1 MEKILIFNTKNM
13 QAIILAAGE
22 SSRFWPLSE
31 KKHKSLIKIMG
42 KSLIEWTIEA
52 IKRAGIKDI
61 IIIQSPNSDLK
72 KHLGDGSLFGVK
84 LSYVTQE
91 EAKGMGNAI
100 MQAKS
105 LIKENNFFVLNPYVF
120 KADDFLNLMIKK
132 QKNGNADL
140 VLLGTKTDKPWKY
153 GILELKDDKALS
165 MIEKPAADKQP
176 SDIKVVGIYLLPK
189 DFFSYYKRV
198 KEHDYAYEDA
208 LALYMK
214 EKNVKVVITEK
225 TTPTLKYP
233 WDLFEVNKMIMN
245 EFIKEQKINKNVKIA
260 KSAIIDGPVIIEKN
274 TIIFENAVIKG
285 PCYIGKGC
293 IIGNNTLIRNYTNME
308 DGVLIGTNAEVA
320 RSIFQS
326 RSHTHA
332 GFFGDSIIGEDAR
345 IGSGAITANVRMNRK
360 EINPFVKNKRVET
373 KLTALGAIIGDNTHL
388 GVAVNLMPGVLIGTD
403 VQIGPN
409 TLVREN
415 VPSNKI
421 YYAEFKGITISKDA
435 KE

>member
-1 MEKILIFNTKNM
+1 
-13 QAIILAAGE
+13 
-22 SSRFWPLSE
+22 
-31 KKHKSLIKIMG
+31 
-42 KSLIEWTIEA
+42 
-52 IKRAGIKDI
+52 
-61 IIIQSPNSDLK
+61 
-72 KHLGDGSLFGVK
+72 GV
-84 LSYVTQE
+84 
-91 EAKGMGNAI
+91 
-100 MQAKS
+100 
-105 LIKENNFFVLNPYVF
+105 
-120 KADDFLNLMIKK
+120 
-132 QKNGNADL
+132 
-140 VLLGTKTDKPWKY
+140 
-153 GILELKDDKALS
+153 
-165 MIEKPAADKQP
+165 
-176 SDIKVVGIYLLPK
+176 YLLPK
-189 DFFSYYKRV
+189 EFFGYYKRI
-198 KEHDYAYEDA
+198 KEHTYAYEDA

-214 EKNVKVVITEK
+214 EKEVRMVETLQE
-225 TTPTLKYP
+225 TPSLKYP
-233 WDLFEVNKMIMN
+233 WDLFKVNQLMMDALLQ
-245 EFIKEQKINKNVKIA
+245 EQKIHKSVKIA
-260 KSAIIDGPVIIEKN
+260 KSAIIDGPVQIEEN

-293 IIGNNTLIRNYTNME
+293 IIGNNTLIRKYTNLE
-308 DGVLIGTNAEVA
+308 DGVLIGANAEVT

-388 GVAVNLMPGVLIGTD
+388 GVAVNLMPGVLVGTD

-421 YYAEFKGITISKDA
+421 YYAEFKGITISKDV

>member
-1 MEKILIFNTKNM
+1 M
-13 QAIILAAGE
+13 QAIIVAAGE

-52 IKRAGIKDI
+52 VKHAGIKNI
-61 IIIQSPNSDLK
+61 IIVQSPNSNLEK
-72 KHLGDGSLFGVK
+72 YLGDGSLLGVK
-84 LSYVTQE
+84 LSYVIQE
-91 EAKGMGNAI
+91 KAKGMGNAI
-100 MQAKS
+100 MKAES
-105 LIKENNFFVLNPYVF
+105 LIEDNHFFVLNPYAF
-120 KADDFLNLMIKK
+120 NADQFLNLMIEK
-132 QKNGNADL
+132 QKNTKADL
-140 VLLGTKTDKPWKY
+140 ILLGTKTDKPWQY
-153 GILELKDDKALS
+153 GILNMRNDKALS
-165 MIEKPAADKQP
+165 MVEKPVMGKQP

-189 DFFSYYKRV
+189 DFFGYYKRI

-208 LALYMK
+208 LGLYMK
-214 EKNVKVVITEK
+214 EQNVKVVITEK

-233 WDLFEVNKMIMN
+233 WDLFEVSRMIM
-245 EFIKEQKINKNVKIA
+245 ESFIKEQKIHKSVKIA
-260 KSAIIDGPVIIEKN
+260 KCAIIEGSVIIEEN

-293 IIGNNTLIRNYTNME
+293 TIGNNTLIRKYTNLE
-308 DGVLIGTNAEVA
+308 DGVLIGANAEIT

-360 EINPFVKNKRVET
+360 EINPVVKGERVET
-373 KLTALGAIIGDNTHL
+373 KLTALGAIIGNSTHL
-388 GVAVNLMPGVLIGTD
+388 GVAVNLMPGILVGTD

-415 VPSNKI
+415 VPSKKI
-421 YYAEFKGITISKDA
+421 YYTEFKGITISKDA
-435 KE
+435 KEK

>member
-1 MEKILIFNTKNM
+1 M

-31 KKHKSLIKIMG
+31 KKHKSLVKIMG

-61 IIIQSPNSDLK
+61 IIVQSPDSNLEK
-72 KHLGDGSLFGVK
+72 YLGDGSLLGAK
-84 LSYVTQE
+84 LSYVVQS
-91 EAKGMGNAI
+91 EAKGMGDAV
-100 MQAKS
+100 MQAEP
-105 LIKENNFFVLNPYVF
+105 LIKENNFFVLNPYAF
-120 KADDFLNLMIKK
+120 NADDFLSLMIDK
-132 QKNGNADL
+132 QKKTGAEM
-140 VLLGTKTDKPWKY
+140 VLLGIKTDKPWNY
-153 GILELKDDKALS
+153 GIMDLRGDQVLS
-165 MIEKPAADKQP
+165 IIEKPAPEKAP
-176 SDIKVVGIYLLPK
+176 SDIKATNIYLLPK
-189 DFFSYYKRV
+189 DFFGYYKRV
-198 KEHDYAYEDA
+198 KEHTYAYEDA

-214 EKNVKVVITEK
+214 EKEVRMVETLQE
-225 TTPTLKYP
+225 TPSLKYP
-233 WDLFEVNKMIMN
+233 WDLFKVNQLMMDA
-245 EFIKEQKINKNVKIA
+245 FLQEQKIHESVKIA
-260 KSAIIDGPVIIEKN
+260 KSAIIDGPVQIEEN

-293 IIGNNTLIRNYTNME
+293 IIGNNTLIRKYTNME
-308 DGVLIGTNAEVA
+308 DGVLIGANAEVT

-332 GFFGDSIIGEDAR
+332 GFFGDSIVGEDAR
-345 IGSGAITANVRMNRK
+345 IGSGAITANVRMNRR

-388 GVAVNLMPGVLIGTD
+388 GVAVNLMPGILVGAD

-415 VPSNKI
+415 VPSKKI
-421 YYAEFKGITISKDA
+421 YYTEFKGITISKDA
-435 KE
+435 KTD

>member
-1 MEKILIFNTKNM
+1 M

-42 KSLIEWTIEA
+42 KSLIGWTIEA
-52 IKRAGIKDI
+52 IKRAGIKNI
-61 IIIQSPNSDLK
+61 IIVQSPDSNLE
-72 KHLGDGSLFGVK
+72 KHLGDGSFFGVK
-84 LSYVTQE
+84 LSYVTQK
-91 EAKGMGNAI
+91 EARGMGNAV
-100 MQAKS
+100 MKAES
-105 LIKENNFFVLNPYVF
+105 LIEDNHFFVLNPYAF
-120 KADDFLNLMIKK
+120 NADEFLNLMTKK
-132 QKNGNADL
+132 QKSANADL
-140 VLLGTKTDKPWKY
+140 VLLGSKTDKPWNY
-153 GILELKDDKALS
+153 GILELKDDKVLS
-165 MIEKPAADKQP
+165 IVEKPQP
-176 SDIKVVGIYLLPK
+176 QVAPSNIKAIGIYLLPK
-189 DFFSYYKRV
+189 DFFDYYRRV

-214 EKNVKVVITEK
+214 ERDVKVVITEK

-233 WDLFEVNKMIMN
+233 WDLFEVSRMIMN
-245 EFIKEQKINKNVKIA
+245 NFIKEQKIHKSVKIA
-260 KSAIIDGPVIIEKN
+260 KSAIIEGLVVIEEN

-293 IIGNNTLIRNYTNME
+293 TIGNNTLIRKYTNLE
-308 DGVLIGTNAEVA
+308 DGVLIGANAEVT

-345 IGSGAITANVRMNRK
+345 IGSGAITANIRMNRK
-360 EINPFVKNKRVET
+360 EIDPFVKNKRVET
-373 KLTALGAIIGDNTHL
+373 RLTALGAIIGDNTHL
-388 GVAVNLMPGVLIGTD
+388 GVAVNLMPGVLVGSN

-415 VPSNKI
+415 IPSKKI
-421 YYAEFKGITISKDA
+421 YYAEFKGITISKDV

>member
-1 MEKILIFNTKNM
+1 M
-13 QAIILAAGE
+13 QAIILAAGK

-245 EFIKEQKINKNVKIA
+245 EFIKKQKINKNVKIA
-260 KSAIIDGPVIIEKN
+260 KSAVIDGPVIIEEN

-293 IIGNNTLIRNYTNME
+293 TIGNNTLIRRYSNLE
-308 DGVLIGTNAEVA
+308 DGVLIGANAEVT

-332 GFFGDSIIGEDAR
+332 GFFGDSIVGEDVR
-345 IGSGAITANVRMNRK
+345 IGSGTITANARMNRK
-360 EINPFVKNKRVET
+360 EINPFVRDKRVET
-373 KLTALGAIIGDNTHL
+373 KLTALGAIIGNNTHL
-388 GVAVNLMPGVLIGTD
+388 GVAVNLMPGILVGAD

-415 VPSNKI
+415 VPSKKI
-421 YYAEFKGITISKDA
+421 YYTEFKGITISKDI
-435 KE
+435 KTD